1 MSKIGMSQIE
11 LHVNNY
17 GQIYIKKTIFS
28 THTASVSAFDD
39 TADLS
44 EGTFDD
50 KNYAAFKDE
59 TKLKLN

>member
-1 MSKIGMSQIE
+1 MSQIE

-17 GQIYIKKTIFS
+17 GQIYIKKTVYS
-28 THTASVSAFDD
+28 THNTSISAFHV

-44 EGTFDD
+44 EGTLDD
-50 KNYAAFKDE
+50 KNYSAFIEE